1 MKRNVILL
9 VDADAD
15 LVNLGL
21 AAAADRALTVRL
33 ARSSRGEFGVLNCCV
48 DDVALIIID
57 LGSGLQAMEWLEA
70 LRRETQTPSIAIT
83 SFEGRLTRESALAHG
98 VAMCLC
104 KPVSRKRLGE
114 AIANST
120 KLAEDISGCRCD
132 IWGHP
137 CAGCGRAA
145 AISNRTSAACAQT
158 P

>member
-15 LVNLGL
+15 IFSLVLV
-21 AAAADRALTVRL
+21 AAADQALDVRL
-33 ARSSRGEFGVLNCCV
+33 ARSTHGGLGVLNGGLAN
-48 DDVALIIID
+48 VALIIID

-83 SFEGRLTRESALAHG
+83 SFEERLTRESALAHG
-98 VAMCLC
+98 VATCLC

-114 AIANST
+114 AIANAT

-145 AISNRTSAACAQT
+145 AISNRTSAACALT